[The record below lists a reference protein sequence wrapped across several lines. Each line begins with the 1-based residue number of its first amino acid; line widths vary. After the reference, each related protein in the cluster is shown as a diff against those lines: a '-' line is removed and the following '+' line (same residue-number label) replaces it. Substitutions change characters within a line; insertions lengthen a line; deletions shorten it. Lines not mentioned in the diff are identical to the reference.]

1 MNSPHQREQLPAL
14 LCDALDAAERERV
27 ESHLAQCAQ
36 CARELRAL
44 QQTQNTLANLPVAL
58 TPGNLRSN
66 VREALRAEKLQSP
79 SQTSTSNSR
88 TLTVLKS
95 EDLSPRKA
103 DENKD
108 WRDKDA
114 RKPRPNLALPFALPA
129 SSARRL
135 AWGGAAVLSAIG
147 LMLLAR
153 PSFQNGAYAPA
164 PQSEAELA
172 ARSGVN
178 SAANTTDAGQMD
190 KAASR
195 NAETAKSQPSRPGAS
210 KANAVKGQ
218 ATQSQA
224 AQAAPNAGRLPT
236 FPPLPA
242 PNARA
247 LESDGTPQVPA
258 IPSAAPPSA
267 PSRRSAPPVVTAI
280 KPLPRIKIAPAPPTE
295 IAPAKAVPST
305 KIAPKT
311 NVPPVAKPSPM
322 TLRAQSKASDDSAP
336 QTASAPPLTLAAPLA
351 RARAAAP
358 NAAAPNAAAPNAAA
372 PSAAAPS
379 AAAPSAAAPSAAAP
393 SAAAP
398 SAPAN
403 ASNAGNAGN
412 APLQTPKSRLYAGRF
427 GGANGEGATNSAN
440 NGDAPALPRSSA
452 GERKNRS
459 DTPRIRLA
467 PGGAVSSAG
476 ASLGAAQQ
484 NSAGWTGGNV
494 SATLTR
500 LGAAKAD
507 VNGRAR
513 ALPGASGAPLTLTF
527 GVSLAIGNARLILL
541 LPGGERRVW
550 SGSLNALPVQIALP
564 AATIEGA
571 SWKSGQKIRARLE
584 QIGGD
589 GNPMGSSTFE
599 LTLP

>member
-36 CARELRAL
+36 CARELRVL

-129 SSARRL
+129 SSTRRL
-135 AWGGAAVLSAIG
+135 AWGAAAVLSAIG

-195 NAETAKSQPSRPGAS
+195 NAETAKSQPSRPGAPKANAS

-218 ATQSQA
+218 ATQSQAAQA

-247 LESDGTPQVPA
+247 LESDGTPQVPT
-258 IPSAAPPSA
+258 ISSA
-267 PSRRSAPPVVTAI
+267 APPVVTAI

-305 KIAPKT
+305 EIAPKT

-336 QTASAPPLTLAAPLA
+336 PTASAPPSTLAAPLG
-351 RARAAAP
+351 RAR
-358 NAAAPNAAAPNAAA
+358 AAA
-372 PSAAAPS
+372 PSAAAPN
-379 AAAPSAAAPSAAAP
+379 AAA
-393 SAAAP
+393 
-398 SAPAN
+398 
-403 ASNAGNAGN
+403 NAGNAGN
-412 APLQTPKSRLYAGRF
+412 EPLQTPKNRLYAGRF
-427 GGANGEGATNSAN
+427 GGANGDGATNSAN

-476 ASLGAAQQ
+476 ANLGAAQQ
-484 NSAGWTGGNV
+484 SSAGWTGGSV

-513 ALPGASGAPLTLTF
+513 ALPGTQGAPLTLTF

-571 SWKSGQKIRARLE
+571 NLKSGQKIRARLE